1 MICIAVMT
9 LAQIGG
15 RLLNFAARSFDDFAG
30 FAMAASVFL
39 GLAWTMRCGEHIRVS
54 LLLHHAGGGARRAL
68 EVFCLAVSL
77 FLCGY
82 FAWYSID
89 MTWTSYQ
96 LGDVSQG
103 LVAVPLWVPQ
113 SGMALGLVVLAIAL
127 ADDLLVSLLG
137 GTTSYEAADAKRA
150 GAMPSFER

>member
-1 MICIAVMT
+1 MT
-9 LAQIGG
+9 LPSVPTSALSAWRPCRG
-15 RLLNFAARSFDDFAG
+15 AAD
-30 FAMAASVFL
+30 
-39 GLAWTMRCGEHIRVS
+39 LARAEALARHYRRTTWT
-54 LLLHHAGGGARRAL
+54 AL
-68 EVFCLAVSL
+68 EILCLAVSL

-89 MTWTSYQ
+89 MTWASYQ
-96 LGDVSQG
+96 LSDVSQG